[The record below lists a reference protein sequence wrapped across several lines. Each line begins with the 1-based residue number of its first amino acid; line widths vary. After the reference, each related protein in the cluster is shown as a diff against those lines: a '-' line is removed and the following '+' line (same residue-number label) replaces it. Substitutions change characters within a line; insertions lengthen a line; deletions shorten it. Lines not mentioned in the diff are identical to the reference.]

1 MIELSVT
8 DQADQQF
15 SAALSGRRVTLRLR
29 FNHTSSRWNLDLA
42 IDDVPIL
49 HGRRVVTG
57 RNLLAAF
64 DFGIGVIFSAPVV
77 DGAVPDRLN
86 LPAGNVRLYHCD
98 DAEFALPRLD
108 ALPPLEFEGIAL
120 TWGGA
125 KLTWGGNTL
134 TWGKA
139 LL

>member
-15 SAALSGRRVTLRLR
+15 SAALGGRRVTLRLR
-29 FNHTSSRWNLDLA
+29 FNHTTARWNLDLA
-42 IDDVPIL
+42 IDDEPIL

-77 DGAVPDRLN
+77 DGAVPDRLD

-98 DAEFALPRLD
+98 DAEFALPELGV
-108 ALPPLEFEGIAL
+108 LPAPEFESIALAWGGDEL
-120 TWGGA
+120 TWGGD
-125 KLTWGGNTL
+125 TL
-134 TWGKA
+134 TWGKV